1 MHSIFYDSY
10 HFFIYNLA
18 LNLLDNQGIMK
29 IKIIGIGSYIP
40 NKEVKNTDFDKHV
53 FLNEDGTPFGYPNE
67 VVIKK
72 FKGITGIEN
81 RRYAEDNQTS
91 SDLAYFAAERALEN
105 AGIDR
110 ETLDYIIFAHNFG
123 DVKIGTNQTD
133 VIPSLAT
140 RVKNKLDI
148 KNPKCVAYDILFGCP
163 GWIEGVLQANAF
175 IKSGMAKRVL
185 VIGAETLS
193 RVVDDHDRDSMIY
206 SDGAGASILEASE
219 DEAGLL
225 SYESA
230 TFANDEANF
239 LYFGKSYNPDLDPDI
254 KYIKMYGRK
263 IYEFALSKVPL
274 AMKDCLDKSGIG
286 IDEVKKILIHQA
298 NEKMDEAIV
307 DRFYKLYDKTAP
319 KDIMPMSIH
328 DLGNSSVATVPTLYD
343 LLIQGKLE
351 NHEINKGD
359 VVIFASVGA
368 GMNVN
373 AFVYRY

>member
-206 SDGAGASILEASE
+206 SDGAGASILEASQ

>member
-1 MHSIFYDSY
+1 
-10 HFFIYNLA
+10 
-18 LNLLDNQGIMK
+18 MK

-40 NKEVKNTDFDKHV
+40 NLEVKNTDFDKHV

-72 FKGITGIEN
+72 FKGITGIQN
-81 RRYAEDNQTS
+81 RRYAEPQYNS
-91 SDLAYFAAERALEN
+91 SDLAFFAAQKAIAN
-105 AGIDR
+105 AGIDA

-123 DVKIGTNQTD
+123 DVKTGTHQTD
-133 VIPSLAT
+133 VLPSLAT
-140 RVKNKLDI
+140 RVKNKLGI
-148 KNPKCVAYDILFGCP
+148 KNPKCVAYDIIFGCP

-175 IKSGMAKRVL
+175 IKSGMAKRVM
-185 VIGAETLS
+185 VIGSETLS

-206 SDGAGASILEASE
+206 SDGAGVSILEAST

-230 TFANDEANF
+230 TFATDEANYLF
-239 LYFGKSYNPDLDPDI
+239 FGKSYNPDLDPDI

-263 IYEFALSKVPL
+263 IYEFALSNVPC
-274 AMKDCLDKSGIG
+274 AMKSCLDKSGVS

-307 DRFYKLYDKTAP
+307 ERFYKLYDKTAP

-328 DLGNSSVATVPTLYD
+328 DLGNSSVATVPTLFD
-343 LLIQGKLE
+343 LILQGKIE
-351 NHEINKGD
+351 KQEINKGD
-359 VVIFASVGA
+359 VLIFASVGA
-368 GMNVN
+368 GMNIN

>member
-10 HFFIYNLA
+10 HEIIYTLAINLS
-18 LNLLDNQGIMK
+18 DNYWIMK

-40 NKEVKNTDFDKHV
+40 NKEVSNTDFGDHV
-53 FLNEDGTPFGYPNE
+53 FLNEDGTPFAYPNE

-81 RRYAEDNQTS
+81 RRYAEDQHTS
-91 SDLAYFAAERALEN
+91 SDLAFFAAERALDN
-105 AGIDR
+105 SKIDR

-123 DVKIGTNQTD
+123 DVKSGTNQSD
-133 VIPSLAT
+133 ILPSLAT

-206 SDGAGASILEASE
+206 SDGAGASILEASD

-263 IYEFALSKVPL
+263 IYEFALSQVPC
-274 AMKDCLDKSGIG
+274 AMKSCLDKSGIG

-298 NEKMDEAIV
+298 NEKMDEAIIA
-307 DRFYKLYDKTAP
+307 RFYKLYDKTAP
-319 KDIMPMSIH
+319 ENIMPMSIH